1 VGVGVEAAVDQHL
14 AQGAAQQ
21 RLGQPGPVPAEG
33 VDALDLAHAD
43 PVQPL
48 HDQDP
53 GRGQLAVDGRHVDL
67 IGGGH
72 GGGDLGGV
80 AGLQPEVELL
90 AQPVGELA
98 GQVGHVVVG
107 PPGGAGLGHP
117 GQLGQHQQVV
127 VDRLGDAGPLHL
139 TTTASPLRSRTR

>member
-21 RLGQPGPVPAEG
+21 RLGQPGPVQAEG
-33 VDALDLAHAD
+33 VDPLDLAHAD

-80 AGLQPEVELL
+80 AGLPPEVELL
-90 AQPVGELA
+90 PEPVGELV
-98 GQVGHVVVG
+98 GQFGHGVVG
-107 PPGGAGLGHP
+107 PLVTSSG
-117 GQLGQHQQVV
+117 
-127 VDRLGDAGPLHL
+127 
-139 TTTASPLRSRTR
+139 